1 MRPSLPRIAAA
12 GRALVILGVLA
23 ATALATGAV
32 PALGATTTTTTKKV
46 DPESLPIPEGSS
58 SPAGLSGG
66 AGGTLLR
73 LGLGL
78 VVVVGLIAA
87 VWFVMKRIQ
96 RSRYPALDE
105 RGGSSIIDVVAT
117 TSLGPNRTLHLV
129 RIGEEMVLVGATDH
143 SVNAVAR
150 IGAEDAAGVTEVA
163 PPGPGYA
170 RHSAAASA
178 TMDDRERAVA
188 TATGAPG
195 RRHPG
200 RAPARHDHAPPVSTL
215 PASVPGPLPTLRE
228 RIVAAM
234 PPPART
240 RRRRWLRRGFLLS
253 PLVMALACIAWP
265 AIASAAPAGIN
276 LNLNGKDGEVSTSLQ
291 LLALLTVLSLAPSIL
306 IMMTSFTRIIIV
318 LGFVRNA
325 LGTPS
330 MPPNQVLVGI
340 SLFLSLFVMAPTFT
354 QINDQALQPLM
365 DKKIDEKTALH
376 RAEEPIREFMFKQV
390 DQKDLA
396 LFTELSKQ
404 PRPKTRADVPTT
416 VLIPAYVLSE
426 LKTAF
431 EIGFLI
437 LIPFLVIDMVIALT
451 VMSMGMV
458 MLPPVVISLPFK
470 ILLFVLV
477 DGWHLV
483 SESLVQGFM
492 T

>member
-1 MRPSLPRIAAA
+1 MSTI
-12 GRALVILGVLA
+12 
-23 ATALATGAV
+23 
-32 PALGATTTTTTKKV
+32 PAPL
-46 DPESLPIPEGSS
+46 
-58 SPAGLSGG
+58 
-66 AGGTLLR
+66 
-73 LGLGL
+73 
-78 VVVVGLIAA
+78 
-87 VWFVMKRIQ
+87 
-96 RSRYPALDE
+96 
-105 RGGSSIIDVVAT
+105 
-117 TSLGPNRTLHLV
+117 
-129 RIGEEMVLVGATDH
+129 
-143 SVNAVAR
+143 
-150 IGAEDAAGVTEVA
+150 
-163 PPGPGYA
+163 
-170 RHSAAASA
+170 
-178 TMDDRERAVA
+178 
-188 TATGAPG
+188 
-195 RRHPG
+195 
-200 RAPARHDHAPPVSTL
+200 
-215 PASVPGPLPTLRE
+215 PGPLPTLRE
-228 RIVAAM
+228 RIVATL

-253 PLVMALACIAWP
+253 PLVMALACVLWP
-265 AIASAAPAGIN
+265 AAAWAAPGIN

-354 QINDQALQPLM
+354 QINDQALQPLL

-376 RAEEPIREFMFKQV
+376 RAEEPIRDFMFKQV

-396 LFTELSKQ
+396 LFTELSKTE
-404 PRPKTRADVPTT
+404 RPKTRADVPTQ

-483 SESLVQGFM
+483 SQSLVDGFVR
-492 T
+492 

>member
-1 MRPSLPRIAAA
+1 M
-12 GRALVILGVLA
+12 
-23 ATALATGAV
+23 
-32 PALGATTTTTTKKV
+32 
-46 DPESLPIPEGSS
+46 
-58 SPAGLSGG
+58 
-66 AGGTLLR
+66 
-73 LGLGL
+73 
-78 VVVVGLIAA
+78 
-87 VWFVMKRIQ
+87 
-96 RSRYPALDE
+96 
-105 RGGSSIIDVVAT
+105 SSI
-117 TSLGPNRTLHLV
+117 S
-129 RIGEEMVLVGATDH
+129 
-143 SVNAVAR
+143 
-150 IGAEDAAGVTEVA
+150 A
-163 PPGPGYA
+163 P
-170 RHSAAASA
+170 
-178 TMDDRERAVA
+178 
-188 TATGAPG
+188 
-195 RRHPG
+195 
-200 RAPARHDHAPPVSTL
+200 
-215 PASVPGPLPTLRE
+215 VPGPLPTLRE
-228 RIVAAM
+228 RIVAAL

-253 PLVMALACIAWP
+253 PLVMALACIVWP
-265 AIASAAPAGIN
+265 AIAAAAPAGIN

-354 QINDQALQPLM
+354 QINDRALQPLM

-437 LIPFLVIDMVIALT
+437 LIPFLVIDMVIAST

>member
-1 MRPSLPRIAAA
+1 M
-12 GRALVILGVLA
+12 
-23 ATALATGAV
+23 
-32 PALGATTTTTTKKV
+32 
-46 DPESLPIPEGSS
+46 
-58 SPAGLSGG
+58 
-66 AGGTLLR
+66 
-73 LGLGL
+73 
-78 VVVVGLIAA
+78 
-87 VWFVMKRIQ
+87 
-96 RSRYPALDE
+96 
-105 RGGSSIIDVVAT
+105 SSI
-117 TSLGPNRTLHLV
+117 S
-129 RIGEEMVLVGATDH
+129 
-143 SVNAVAR
+143 
-150 IGAEDAAGVTEVA
+150 A
-163 PPGPGYA
+163 P
-170 RHSAAASA
+170 
-178 TMDDRERAVA
+178 
-188 TATGAPG
+188 
-195 RRHPG
+195 
-200 RAPARHDHAPPVSTL
+200 
-215 PASVPGPLPTLRE
+215 VPGPLPTLRE
-228 RIVAAM
+228 RIVAAL

-253 PLVMALACIAWP
+253 PLVMALACIVWP
-265 AIASAAPAGIN
+265 AIAAAAPAGIN

-354 QINDQALQPLM
+354 QINDRALQPLM
-365 DKKIDEKTALH
+365 HKKIDEKTALH

-437 LIPFLVIDMVIALT
+437 LIPFLVIDMVIAST